1 METHDSID
9 RAIDQTIRQAL
20 ALKASDLHLSAG
32 LPPMARVHGV
42 LRALDPSGPAWSDA
56 QVRQVL
62 QQLMTPA
69 RWTAF
74 QAHLEDDFA
83 LTHPDWGRW
92 RINAFHQHRGAAL
105 VMRFIPA
112 AVPRLAELQ
121 APALLSG
128 LALQT
133 HGLILVTGP
142 TGCGKSTLLAALLD
156 HANRTLQGHLLTI
169 EDPIEFVH
177 SPQQCA
183 INQREVGLHSHSF
196 EAALRSALRED
207 PDVILIGELR
217 DLATIRLALTAAET
231 GHLVLASL
239 HTASAPQA
247 IDRMVDVFPAEE
259 KDMVRTLLA
268 DALLAV
274 VAQTLC
280 PRQDGTARVA
290 AHEVMVATP
299 AVRNLI
305 REGKGAQLYS
315 ALQTGAQAG
324 MQTLDQSLQALRQ
337 SGQISADTARSLA
350 RFPASVSP

>member
-1 METHDSID
+1 MAQIMENVV
-9 RAIDQTIRQAL
+9 RQAL
-20 ALKASDLHLSAG
+20 SMGASDLHLSAG
-32 LPPMARVHGV
+32 LAPMARVHGV
-42 LRALDPSGPAWSDA
+42 MRTLEPNDPPWSDA

-62 QQLMTPA
+62 QPLMSA
-69 RWTAF
+69 QRWAAF
-74 QAHLEDDFA
+74 QTQREDDFA
-83 LTHPDWGRW
+83 VTHPEWGRW
-92 RINAFHQHRGAAL
+92 RVNAFQQHRGTAL
-105 VMRFIPA
+105 AMRWIPTV
-112 AVPRLAELQ
+112 VPRLAELH
-121 APALLSG
+121 APALLNG
-128 LALQT
+128 LVQQE

-156 HANRTLQGHLLTI
+156 HANRTRQGHLLTI

-177 SPQQCA
+177 TPHQCVVH
-183 INQREVGLHSHSF
+183 QREVGLHTHSF

-217 DLATIRLALTAAET
+217 DLATMRLALTAAET

-247 IDRMVDVFPAEE
+247 IDRMVDVFAAEE

-280 PRQDGTARVA
+280 PRPEGTGRVA

-305 REGKGAQLYS
+305 RESKTAQLYS

-324 MQTLDQSLQALRQ
+324 MQTLDQSLQMLHQ
-337 SGQISADTARSLA
+337 SGQISIATARKLA

>member
-1 METHDSID
+1 MEMAQVIEKVVH
-9 RAIDQTIRQAL
+9 QAL
-20 ALKASDLHLSAG
+20 HLGASDLHLSAG
-32 LPPMARVHGV
+32 LAPMARVHGA
-42 LRALDPSGPAWSDA
+42 LRHLDAAAAPWSDT

-62 QQLMTPA
+62 QLLMSPERWAAFQNHLEADFAHAPA
-69 RWTAF
+69 R
-74 QAHLEDDFA
+74 
-83 LTHPDWGRW
+83 THPDCGRW
-92 RINAFHQHRGAAL
+92 RVNAFMQHRGTAL
-105 VMRFIPA
+105 VLRFIPA
-112 AVPRLAELQ
+112 AVPRLADLHAPGLLGDLAQQ
-121 APALLSG
+121 A
-128 LALQT
+128 

-156 HANRTLQGHLLTI
+156 HANRNLQGHLLTI

-177 SPQQCA
+177 TPKQCA
-183 INQREVGLHSHSF
+183 IHQREVGLHTHSF

-259 KDMVRTLLA
+259 KDMVRILLA

-280 PRQDGTARVA
+280 PRQDGTGRVA

-305 REGKGAQLYS
+305 REGKTAQLYS
-315 ALQTGAQAG
+315 ALQTGAQVG
-324 MQTLDQSLQALRQ
+324 MQTLDQSLQALQQ
-337 SGQISADTARSLA
+337 SGQISANTARSLA
-350 RFPASVSP
+350 RFPATFSP

>member
-1 METHDSID
+1 
-9 RAIDQTIRQAL
+9 
-20 ALKASDLHLSAG
+20 
-32 LPPMARVHGV
+32 V
-42 LRALDPSGPAWSDA
+42 
-56 QVRQVL
+56 
-62 QQLMTPA
+62 
-69 RWTAF
+69 
-74 QAHLEDDFA
+74 
-83 LTHPDWGRW
+83 
-92 RINAFHQHRGAAL
+92 NAVQQHRGAAL
-105 VMRFIPA
+105 VLRFIPTT
-112 AVPRLAELQ
+112 VPRLAELN
-121 APALLSG
+121 APALLSD
-128 LALQT
+128 LALQA
-133 HGLILVTGP
+133 HCLILVTGP

-156 HANRTLQGHLLTI
+156 HANRTLQGHFLTI

-177 SPQQCA
+177 TPKQCA
-183 INQREVGLHSHSF
+183 INQREVVLHTHSF
-196 EAALRSALRED
+196 EAAQRSALRED
-207 PDVILIGELR
+207 PDVILIDELR

-280 PRQDGTARVA
+280 PRPDGTGRVA

-315 ALQTGAQAG
+315 ALQSGALAG

-337 SGQISADTARSLA
+337 KGQISAETARTLA
-350 RFPASVSP
+350 RFPGNMSP

>member
-1 METHDSID
+1 MTMTQEW
-9 RAIDQTIRQAL
+9 AVLARQAL
-20 ALKASDLHLSAG
+20 ALGASDLHLSAG
-32 LPPMARVHGV
+32 LPPMVRVHGV
-42 LRALDPSGPAWSDA
+42 LQALNTPSPAWCNG
-56 QVRQVL
+56 QIQQVL
-62 QQLMTPA
+62 QQLMTA
-69 RWTAF
+69 ERWNAF
-74 QAHLEDDFA
+74 ATRLEDDFA
-83 LTHPDWGRW
+83 FAHPDWGRW
-92 RINAFHQHRGAAL
+92 RVNAFQQHRGTAI
-105 VMRFIPA
+105 VMRAIPDS
-112 AVPRLAELQ
+112 VPRLVDLQ
-121 APALLSG
+121 APALLNT
-128 LALQT
+128 LALKSS
-133 HGLILVTGP
+133 GLILVTGP

-156 HANRTLQGHLLTI
+156 HANRSLQGHLLTI

-177 SPQQCA
+177 RPHQCV
-183 INQREVGLHSHSF
+183 INQREVGLHTHSF

-247 IDRMVDVFPAEE
+247 VDRMVDVFAAEE
-259 KDMVRTLLA
+259 KDLVRTLLA

-280 PRQDGTARVA
+280 PRQDGAGRVA

-305 REGKGAQLYS
+305 REGKTAQLYS
-315 ALQTGAQAG
+315 VLQTGAQAG

-350 RFPASVSP
+350 RFPAL

>member
-1 METHDSID
+1 M
-9 RAIDQTIRQAL
+9 TITQEWAVLARQAL
-20 ALKASDLHLSAG
+20 ALGASDLHLSAG
-32 LPPMARVHGV
+32 LPPMVRVHGV
-42 LRALDPSGPAWSDA
+42 LQALNTPSPAWCNG
-56 QVRQVL
+56 QIQQVL
-62 QQLMTPA
+62 QQLMTA
-69 RWTAF
+69 ERWNAF
-74 QAHLEDDFA
+74 ATRLEDDFA
-83 LTHPDWGRW
+83 FAHPDWGRW
-92 RINAFHQHRGAAL
+92 RVNAFQQHRGTAI
-105 VMRFIPA
+105 VMRAIPDK
-112 AVPRLAELQ
+112 VPRLIDLQ
-121 APALLSG
+121 APALLNT
-128 LALQT
+128 LALKSS
-133 HGLILVTGP
+133 GLILVTGP

-156 HANRTLQGHLLTI
+156 HANRSLQGHLLTI

-177 SPQQCA
+177 RPHQCV
-183 INQREVGLHSHSF
+183 INQREVGLHTHSF

-247 IDRMVDVFPAEE
+247 VDRMVDVFAAEE
-259 KDMVRTLLA
+259 KDLVRTLLA

-280 PRQDGTARVA
+280 PRQDGAGRVA

-305 REGKGAQLYS
+305 REGKTAQLYS
-315 ALQTGAQAG
+315 VLQTGAQAG
-324 MQTLDQSLQALRQ
+324 MQTLDQSLQGLRQ

-350 RFPASVSP
+350 RFPAL

>member
-1 METHDSID
+1 M
-9 RAIDQTIRQAL
+9 TITQEWAVLARQAL
-20 ALKASDLHLSAG
+20 ALGASDLHLSAG
-32 LPPMARVHGV
+32 LPPMVRVHGV
-42 LRALDPSGPAWSDA
+42 LQALNTPSPAWCNG
-56 QVRQVL
+56 QIQQVL
-62 QQLMTPA
+62 QQLMTA
-69 RWTAF
+69 ERWNAF
-74 QAHLEDDFA
+74 ATRLEDDFA
-83 LTHPDWGRW
+83 FAHPDWGRW
-92 RINAFHQHRGAAL
+92 RVNAFQQHRGTAI
-105 VMRFIPA
+105 VMRAIPDS
-112 AVPRLAELQ
+112 VPRLVDLQ
-121 APALLSG
+121 APALLNT
-128 LALQT
+128 LALKSS
-133 HGLILVTGP
+133 GLILVTGP

-156 HANRTLQGHLLTI
+156 HANRSLQGHLLTI

-177 SPQQCA
+177 RPHQCV
-183 INQREVGLHSHSF
+183 INQREVGLHTHSF

-247 IDRMVDVFPAEE
+247 VDRMVDVFAAEE
-259 KDMVRTLLA
+259 KDLVRTLRA

-280 PRQDGTARVA
+280 PRQDGAGRVA

-305 REGKGAQLYS
+305 REGKTAQLYS
-315 ALQTGAQAG
+315 VLQTGAQAG
-324 MQTLDQSLQALRQ
+324 MQTLDQSLHGLRQ

-350 RFPASVSP
+350 RFPAL

>member
-1 METHDSID
+1 MQMAKETTE
-9 RAIDQTIRQAL
+9 AVRQAL

-42 LRALDPSGPAWSDA
+42 LRSLNPEAPAWSDA

-69 RWTAF
+69 RWNAF
-74 QAHLEDDFA
+74 QDQLEDDFA
-83 LTHPDWGRW
+83 FTHPECGRW
-92 RINAFHQHRGAAL
+92 RVNAFQQHRGAAL
-105 VMRFIPA
+105 VLRFIPA
-112 AVPRLAELQ
+112 AVPRLAELN
-121 APALLSG
+121 APALLSD
-128 LALQT
+128 LALQA

-156 HANRTLQGHLLTI
+156 HANRSLQGHLLTI

-177 SPQQCA
+177 TPQQCA
-183 INQREVGLHSHSF
+183 INQREVGLHTHSF

-247 IDRMVDVFPAEE
+247 IDRMVDVFPAKE
-259 KDMVRTLLA
+259 KDRVRSLLA

-280 PRQDGTARVA
+280 PRPDGAGRVA

-337 SGQISADTARSLA
+337 SAQISAETALRLA
-350 RFPASVSP
+350 RFPATFSP

>member
-1 METHDSID
+1 M
-9 RAIDQTIRQAL
+9 TITQEWAVLARQAL
-20 ALKASDLHLSAG
+20 ALGASDLHLSAG
-32 LPPMARVHGV
+32 LPPMVRVHGV
-42 LRALDPSGPAWSDA
+42 LQALNTPSPAWCNG
-56 QVRQVL
+56 QIQQVL
-62 QQLMTPA
+62 QQLMTA
-69 RWTAF
+69 ERWNAF
-74 QAHLEDDFA
+74 ATRLEDDFA
-83 LTHPDWGRW
+83 FAHPDWGRW
-92 RINAFHQHRGAAL
+92 RVNAFQQHRGTAI
-105 VMRFIPA
+105 VMRAIPDS
-112 AVPRLAELQ
+112 VPRLVDLQ
-121 APALLSG
+121 APALLNT
-128 LALQT
+128 LALKSS
-133 HGLILVTGP
+133 GLILVTGP

-156 HANRTLQGHLLTI
+156 HANRSLQGHLLTI

-177 SPQQCA
+177 RPHQCV
-183 INQREVGLHSHSF
+183 INQREVGLHTHSF

-247 IDRMVDVFPAEE
+247 VDRMVDVFAAEE
-259 KDMVRTLLA
+259 KDLVRTLLA

-280 PRQDGTARVA
+280 PRQDGAGRVA

-305 REGKGAQLYS
+305 REGKTAQLYS
-315 ALQTGAQAG
+315 VLQTGAQAG
-324 MQTLDQSLQALRQ
+324 MQTLDQSLHGLRQ

-350 RFPASVSP
+350 RFPAL

>member
-1 METHDSID
+1 MLQNMEEVV
-9 RAIDQTIRQAL
+9 RQAL
-20 ALKASDLHLSAG
+20 LRGASDLHLSAG
-32 LPPMARVHGV
+32 LAPMVRVHGE
-42 LRALDPSGPAWSDA
+42 LRHLDADAPPWSDA

-62 QQLMTPA
+62 QALMPCA

-74 QAHLEDDFA
+74 QTQLEDDFA
-83 LTHPDWGRW
+83 VTHHEWGRW
-92 RINAFHQHRGAAL
+92 RVNAFQHQRGTAL
-105 VMRFIPA
+105 ALRFIPT
-112 AVPRLAELQ
+112 AVPRLADLH
-121 APALLSG
+121 APALLS
-128 LALQT
+128 ALMQQA
-133 HGLILVTGP
+133 HGLVLVTGP
-142 TGCGKSTLLAALLD
+142 TGCGKSTLLAAMLD
-156 HANRTLQGHLLTI
+156 HANRTRPGHLLTI

-177 SPQQCA
+177 TPQQCLVH
-183 INQREVGLHSHSF
+183 QREVGLHTHSF

-247 IDRMVDVFPAEE
+247 VDRMVDVFPAEE
-259 KDMVRTLLA
+259 KDTVRSLLA

-274 VAQTLC
+274 LTQTLC
-280 PRQDGTARVA
+280 PRPDGAGRVA

-299 AVRNLI
+299 GVRNLI
-305 REGKGAQLYS
+305 REGKTAQLYS

-324 MQTLDQSLQALRQ
+324 MHTLDQSLQALHQ
-337 SGQISADTARSLA
+337 SGQISSDTARQLA

>member
-1 METHDSID
+1 MAKETED
-9 RAIDQTIRQAL
+9 AVRQAL
-20 ALKASDLHLSAG
+20 ALGASDLHLSAG

-42 LRALDPSGPAWSDA
+42 LRSLDPEAPAWSDA

-74 QAHLEDDFA
+74 QDQLEDDFA
-83 LTHPDWGRW
+83 FTHTDWGRW
-92 RINAFHQHRGAAL
+92 RVNAFQQHRGAAL
-105 VMRFIPA
+105 VLRFIPA
-112 AVPRLAELQ
+112 AVPRLAELN
-121 APALLSG
+121 APALLSD
-128 LALQT
+128 LALQA

-142 TGCGKSTLLAALLD
+142 TGCGKSTLLAAQAMR
-156 HANRTLQGHLLTI
+156 HQ
-169 EDPIEFVH
+169 
-177 SPQQCA
+177 
-183 INQREVGLHSHSF
+183 QREVGLHTHSF

-280 PRQDGTARVA
+280 PRPDGTGRVA

-337 SGQISADTARSLA
+337 RGQISAETARGLA
-350 RFPASVSP
+350 RFPATFSP

>member
-1 METHDSID
+1 MDMAHIME
-9 RAIDQTIRQAL
+9 AVVRQAL
-20 ALKASDLHLSAG
+20 GSGASDLHLSAD
-32 LPPMARVHGV
+32 LPPMARVHGE
-42 LRALDPSGPAWSDA
+42 LRKLAPDDPPWSDA

-62 QQLMTPA
+62 QGLMSPA

-74 QAHLEDDFA
+74 QTQLEDDFA
-83 LTHPDWGRW
+83 VTHADGSRW
-92 RINAFHQHRGAAL
+92 RVNAFQQHRGTAL
-105 VMRFIPA
+105 ALRFIPTL
-112 AVPRLAELQ
+112 VPRLAELH
-121 APALLSG
+121 APALLND
-128 LALQT
+128 LAQQP

-142 TGCGKSTLLAALLD
+142 TGCGKSTLLAAMLD
-156 HANRTLQGHLLTI
+156 HANRTRQGHLLTI

-177 SPQQCA
+177 TPQQCA
-183 INQREVGLHSHSF
+183 VHQREVGLHTHSF

-247 IDRMVDVFPAEE
+247 IGRMVDVFPAEE

-280 PRQDGTARVA
+280 PRQDGSGRVA

-305 REGKGAQLYS
+305 REGKTAQLYS
-315 ALQTGAQAG
+315 ALQTGAQVG
-324 MQTLDQSLQALRQ
+324 MQTLDQSLQALRH
-337 SGQISADTARSLA
+337 SGQISANTARSLA
-350 RFPASVSP
+350 RFPATFSP

>member
-1 METHDSID
+1 MPVHDNPD
-9 RAIDQTIRQAL
+9 TVVRHAL
-20 ALKASDLHLSAG
+20 SLGASDLHLSAG
-32 LPPMARVHGV
+32 LSPMARVDGV
-42 LRALDPSGPAWSDA
+42 LSRLDAEASAWSDA
-56 QVRQVL
+56 QVRQFME
-62 QQLMTPA
+62 QLMSPQ

-74 QAHLEDDFA
+74 QTHHEDDFA
-83 LTHPDWGRW
+83 FAHPDWGRW
-92 RINAFHQHRGAAL
+92 RVNAFEQQRGAAL
-105 VMRFIPA
+105 VMRCIPTQ
-112 AVPRLAELQ
+112 VPSLSQLH
-121 APALLSG
+121 APDLLSR
-128 LALQT
+128 LALQA
-133 HGLILVTGP
+133 HGLILITGP

-177 SPQQCA
+177 TPQQCA
-183 INQREVGLHSHSF
+183 ISQREVGLHSHSF
-196 EAALRSALRED
+196 EVALRSALRED

-247 IDRMVDVFPAEE
+247 IDRMVDVFPADE

-274 VAQTLC
+274 VTQTLC
-280 PRQDGTARVA
+280 PRQNHTGRVA

-305 REGKGAQLYS
+305 REGKTAQLYS
-315 ALQTGAQAG
+315 ALQTGAQVG
-324 MQTLDQSLQALRQ
+324 MQTLDQSLNALRL
-337 SGQISADTARSLA
+337 SGHISADTARSLA